1 MSSQAEHEAQ
11 RVRNAELVKMQEESA
26 VKQEQM
32 RRATEAEVR
41 GRVNPKSKRGN
52 NLRESKE
59 QGSQFVRV
67 GRC

>member
-1 MSSQAEHEAQ
+1 MSFQAEHEAQ

-41 GRVNPKSKRGN
+41 REMNPKP
-52 NLRESKE
+52 
-59 QGSQFVRV
+59 
-67 GRC
+67 